1 MQDRTD
7 LQRRDFI
14 KQTCRLCAATVGL
27 AAVLP
32 AVSSC
37 APLQTITAE
46 VKPGGIIEVP
56 LTSFASDNPLVVVSN
71 ASLEYEIAV
80 FKYKD
85 QTYKAFEMKCT
96 HRDNPLVATK
106 SGFFCNLHGSSF
118 DTNGKVVKSP
128 ATANLKNYDL
138 QVSDTLILIK
148 I

>member
-1 MQDRTD
+1 MQDTD

-32 AVSSC
+32 AISSC

-71 ASLEYEIAV
+71 TSLEYEIAV

-85 QTYKAFEMKCT
+85 QTYQAFEMKCT
-96 HRDNPLVATK
+96 HRDNPLVATT

-118 DTNGKVVKSP
+118 DTHGNVVKSP
-128 ATANLKNYDL
+128 ATESLKRYNL
-138 QVSDTLILIK
+138 QVSDALILIK

>member
-1 MQDRTD
+1 MANNTD
-7 LQRRDFI
+7 FQRRDFI

-32 AVSSC
+32 ALSSC

-56 LTSFASDNPLVVVSN
+56 LTSFATDNPLVIVHN
-71 ASLEYEIAV
+71 AALEYEIALV
-80 FKYKD
+80 RYSD

-118 DTNGKVVKSP
+118 DINGKVVKSP
-128 ATANLKNYDL
+128 ATNNLKQYNL
-138 QVSDTLILIK
+138 QVTDPLILIK